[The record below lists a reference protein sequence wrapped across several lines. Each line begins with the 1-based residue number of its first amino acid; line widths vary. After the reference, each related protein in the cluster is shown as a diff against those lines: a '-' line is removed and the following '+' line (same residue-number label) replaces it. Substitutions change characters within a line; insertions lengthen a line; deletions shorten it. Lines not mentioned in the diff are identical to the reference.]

1 MCHYVQLDPL
11 ILKRD
16 VPMLVG
22 EEKPKEET
30 IGTMTVMFP
39 RRHRNSTATWNE
51 EPNCG
56 KELP

>member
-1 MCHYVQLDPL
+1 MSLCPVRPL

-30 IGTMTVMFP
+30 LWTMTVMFLSGY
-39 RRHRNSTATWNE
+39 RNSTAAWSG

-56 KELP
+56 KKPP

>member
-1 MCHYVQLDPL
+1 MCHYAQLDPL

-30 IGTMTVMFP
+30 LGTMTVMFP
-39 RRHRNSTATWNE
+39 RRYRNSTATWNG